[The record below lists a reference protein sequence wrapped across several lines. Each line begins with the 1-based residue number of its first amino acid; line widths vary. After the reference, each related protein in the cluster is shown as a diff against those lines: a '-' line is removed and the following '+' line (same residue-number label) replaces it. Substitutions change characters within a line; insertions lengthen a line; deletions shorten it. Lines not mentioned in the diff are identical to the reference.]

1 MDWLVKI
8 IPFFRKWLDKKARD
22 YILKHL
28 DELTDKDGQVKALK
42 ETLADEVMEK
52 RFWKDRVEQV
62 RAEERKNTLQMID
75 RVFDRIEEK
84 YHLVPKERLNKYAAA
99 LATGQVL
106 GNAPL
111 FPLLGNTPSAVD
123 ILLQLPKDKEPEK

>member
-1 MDWLVKI
+1 
-8 IPFFRKWLDKKARD
+8 LDKKTRD

-52 RFWKDRVEQV
+52 RFWKEKAEKVKV
-62 RAEERKNTLQMID
+62 EERENALGMID
-75 RVFDRIEEK
+75 GVFDRIEEK

-106 GNAPL
+106 GNAP
-111 FPLLGNTPSAVD
+111 FLGANPPS
-123 ILLQLPKDKEPEK
+123 LTDKLAQREIKARESGK